1 MPSHYHHSRH
11 PQPDGQEAAR
21 DLFQLLHRTSPKFL
35 NLEIFWDFW
44 KPSQVFN
51 HWIIPSPRKN
61 VSNPKKN
68 RKPCWFDLVG
78 GCYTVKLSPWQW
90 MPRIMENLSGPTRRT
105 IGRQDFEQG
114 LGQPRPNNKP
124 TIRGWFIP
132 YTWWFWGWFR
142 VLDLPHSGVYGM
154 GEKLG
159 TNPPNCFFNDCLNEL
174 IILVHTRILFAHFYH
189 QVTRWNCGGYIL
201 KW

>member
-1 MPSHYHHSRH
+1 MARRQPEISSSFCIEPHPSSWILRFSEISENL
-11 PQPDGQEAAR
+11 PRFSIIESS
-21 DLFQLLHRTSPKFL
+21 LLREKMYLTT
-35 NLEIFWDFW
+35 
-44 KPSQVFN
+44 
-51 HWIIPSPRKN
+51 
-61 VSNPKKN
+61 PKKN

-159 TNPPNCFFNDCLNEL
+159 TNPPNCFSMIVWMSWSFSSIRVFSLP
-174 IILVHTRILFAHFYH
+174 IST
-189 QVTRWNCGGYIL
+189 TRWPGGTVVDTY
-201 KW
+201 